1 MPTATTTTTTAATTT
16 TTTQPPSF
24 VVKTYQGRYPVYPL
38 TISDAVAYTQGS
50 ATLTE
55 ILNQILRDISELKA
69 EGAWARNQIYA
80 LSALTTTTTTA
91 EVTTTTFTTT
101 TATSEATRTPGAKAN
116 NWDEEDIT
124 SNLEKSVRDYLSGEI
139 I

>member
-91 EVTTTTFTTT
+91 
-101 TATSEATRTPGAKAN
+101 TSEATRTPGAKAN